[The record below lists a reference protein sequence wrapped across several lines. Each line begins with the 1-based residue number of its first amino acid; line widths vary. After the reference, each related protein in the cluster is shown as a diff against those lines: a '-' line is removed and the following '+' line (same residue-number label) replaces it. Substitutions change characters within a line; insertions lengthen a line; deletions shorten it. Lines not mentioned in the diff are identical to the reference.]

1 MNKHRVELSIH
12 TNMSVRDGIN
22 TASEYVNAAF
32 DYGIPAIAITDHG
45 SVQAFPEAYNASR
58 RIDYGVKVI
67 YGVESTYTKEIDGRK
82 GYYNISILV
91 KNKQGLKDLYKLVS
105 DAHIKYFDE
114 YAVTPLEEI
123 EKYRENLMIGSDS
136 FGELFFAIVGGESEE
151 KVKEIASFY
160 DYLQI
165 HPLEYYNYYIQNN
178 IIKDEE
184 ELKSIINK
192 IIQVGKVLNKPV
204 VATDDCHYIHSDDGE
219 CRCIL
224 QYKNGFGNYNN
235 QPNLYLRS
243 TDEMLEEFAF
253 LGEEKA
259 YEIVVANTQKIADAV
274 DDKIEPFP
282 QGNEYFRLK
291 NADERITMWSYIGA
305 RKQYGK
311 HIPSFVEERLEWELE
326 KIKENGFAD
335 LYLIAADMIKP
346 AQRKGYV
353 IGSRGSIAS
362 SLVAYFLELTETNP
376 VAPHYYC
383 SKCSYAELH
392 KDKFC
397 GCDMPDKR
405 CPECGEPLLKD
416 GFNILAET
424 LMGLD
429 GDKEPSFDLLF
440 APEIQDAVVERLEMQ
455 FGKDKVIQAGTVCSI
470 GEVQACL
477 DILDYCKHEKIKYS
491 CDRMNELIGKIK
503 KVKRTIG
510 MHSGGVFI
518 IPKNKEIYDYTP
530 IQYPANNVGC
540 GYLTTHFDWHALS
553 SSLYKFDISMSDT
566 PSMLYNLEKLT
577 GVKAKNIPLDDKETL
592 HMFSKRKTCGVT
604 EFSDPFVKD
613 IMKKIDINCFED
625 LIKILGLSHGTNAWE
640 NNTEYY
646 VENPDVKLSDIISTR
661 DDVTIY
667 LEKKGY
673 DRKKAFKIAERVRKG
688 MGLTDEQVEEMLNN
702 DVPDWFIDSCNTV
715 KYLITR
721 AHVTSYALLAYRVA
735 YYKAHYPLEFYCSYF
750 SINADRFDAD
760 LLINNADVLY
770 EKINELKNSDDKYN
784 KSSLLDMM
792 EVCQE
797 MYENGLEFVSEHINN
812 DTFESFFI
820 EDGKLRP
827 KLKIN

>member
-1 MNKHRVELSIH
+1 MSKQRVELSIH
-12 TNMSVRDGIN
+12 TNMSARDGIN
-22 TASEYVNAAF
+22 TASEYVNEAF
-32 DYGIPAIAITDHG
+32 NYGIPAIAITDHG
-45 SVQAFPEAYNASR
+45 SVQAFPEAYKASKKLNF
-58 RIDYGVKVI
+58 DVKVI
-67 YGVESTYTKEIDGRK
+67 YGVESTYAKEINGRK
-82 GYYNISILV
+82 NHYNISILA
-91 KNKQGLKDLYKLVS
+91 KNKQGLKNLYQLVS
-105 DAHIKYFDE
+105 DAHTKYFDKH
-114 YAVTPLEEI
+114 AVTPLDEI
-123 EKYRENLMIGSDS
+123 EKYRENLIIGSDA
-136 FGELFFAIVGGESEE
+136 FGELFFAIIVGESEE
-151 KVKEIASFY
+151 KIREIASFY

-165 HPLEYYNYYIQNN
+165 HPLEYYVYYVINDVVN
-178 IIKDEE
+178 SDEE
-184 ELKSIINK
+184 IISAIKK
-192 IIQVGKVLNKPV
+192 IISLGDELGISV
-204 VATDDCHYIHSDDGE
+204 VATDDAHFIFSDDGE
-219 CRCIL
+219 SRKVI
-224 QYKNGFGNYNN
+224 QYKKGYENYKL

-259 YEIVVANTQKIADAV
+259 YEIVVENTQKIADAV

-311 HIPSFVEERLEWELE
+311 HIPSFVEERLAWELE

-362 SLVAYFLELTETNP
+362 SLVAFFLELTETNP

-503 KVKRTIG
+503 KVKRTTG
-510 MHSGGVFI
+510 MHPGGVFI
-518 IPKNKEIYDYTP
+518 IPENKEFYDYTP
-530 IQYPANNVGC
+530 IQYPANNIGC
-540 GYLTTHFDWHALS
+540 GYLTTHFDWHTLS
-553 SSLYKFDISMSDT
+553 SSLYKFDISLSESI
-566 PSMLYNLEKLT
+566 SMLYRLQKLT
-577 GVKAKNIPLDDKETL
+577 GVNAKNIPLDDKETL
-592 HMFSKRKTCGVT
+592 HMFSKRKTCGVP

-613 IMKKIDINCFED
+613 IMKKTDINSFDE
-625 LIKILGLSHGTNAWE
+625 LIKILGLSHGTDAWE
-640 NNTEYY
+640 NNAEYY
-646 VENPDVKLSDIISTR
+646 AECPDFNLSDIISTR
-661 DDVTIY
+661 DDITLY
-667 LEKKGY
+667 LRKNGY
-673 DRKKAFKIAERVRKG
+673 EQKEAFRIAERVRKG
-688 MGLTDEQVEEMLNN
+688 MGLTKEQTSEMLNN
-702 DVPDWFIDSCNTV
+702 GVPDWFIDSCNTV

-721 AHVTSYALLAYRVA
+721 AHTASYALLAYRVA

-770 EKINELKNSDDKYN
+770 EKINELKNSNDKYH
-784 KSSLLDMM
+784 KSYQLDMM

-797 MYENGLEFVSEHINN
+797 MYENGFEFISEHIKN
-812 DTFESFFI
+812 DKFESFFI

-827 KLKIN
+827 KLKYN